1 MKRTFSLPTHFPVSF
16 TDFETI
22 KEKECS
28 VYVIELL
35 YGEVES
41 CSPNA
46 FTEPPRRET
55 QEDLEFFI
63 DFVRKK
69 SVVRLM

>member
-1 MKRTFSLPTHFPVSF
+1 MKCTFPVLTHFAVSF
-16 TDFETI
+16 ADFERI

-46 FTEPPRRET
+46 FTQPPRRET
-55 QEDLEFFI
+55 QEGL
-63 DFVRKK
+63 DF
-69 SVVRLM
+69 M

>member
-1 MKRTFSLPTHFPVSF
+1 M
-16 TDFETI
+16 DFEII

-35 YGEVES
+35 YGEVQS

-46 FTEPPRRET
+46 FSKPPTRET
-55 QEDLEFFI
+55 QEGL
-63 DFVRKK
+63 DF
-69 SVVRLM
+69 M